1 MPEENI
7 QGGPKKVPYFV
18 FHPKVVFYN
27 FFSIL
32 FRWCRQ
38 QAWEIILTSIWIQ
51 LDAILQSSEW
61 KSLRRTLPQ
70 NQFAAKFWGT
80 GTAANVGSIRYTVP
94 AKISPALPL
103 CQKNWHCGK
112 VRLDDSYRLL
122 HSKLSS
128 WIHIG
133 IDRISQACCLNH
145 LKKYAK
151 EL

>member
-7 QGGPKKVPYFV
+7 QGGPKKAPYFFFSSQSCV
-18 FHPKVVFYN
+18 LQ

-38 QAWEIILTSIWIQ
+38 QAWEIILTSVWIQ
-51 LDAILQSSEW
+51 LDAIPQSSEW

-80 GTAANVGSIRYTVP
+80 GTGYTVP

-103 CQKNWHCGK
+103 CQKNWYCGK